1 VSYTCFAIGFIHSTD
16 IGIGQKRYYGRSA
29 AFQDNE
35 LDAIIEAKL
44 ADSLNYSI

>member
-1 VSYTCFAIGFIHSTD
+1 VSYTCFAIGFINSAD
-16 IGIGQKRYYGRSA
+16 IGIGQKRDYGRSVTL
-29 AFQDNE
+29 QDNK